1 MHEAVVGSAQRV
13 IVARAWAPRNAA
25 VQLCLEYLGSSHP
38 EFELKGSARAVV
50 QFEGVLPEAETC
62 VAYAT
67 IDLDGQAAVMVDV
80 PPDVYELVRLVLT
93 WPAASTLNMVMA
105 SGIRFVHKH
114 MISVF
119 ASDTVRLDAAHTTM
133 ITPSSS

>member
-1 MHEAVVGSAQRV
+1 
-13 IVARAWAPRNAA
+13 
-25 VQLCLEYLGSSHP
+25 
-38 EFELKGSARAVV
+38 
-50 QFEGVLPEAETC
+50 
-62 VAYAT
+62 
-67 IDLDGQAAVMVDV
+67 MVDV